1 MTSAAGHTAISK
13 SPNHS
18 KPKAHCFINRVGI
31 WIAAF
36 VLLILSRPCEAQ
48 IDVYGFLADINS
60 NPGRVSMFDTQT
72 NNIIGASI
80 TVGNLPQGVTIAP
93 DGKYAYIANEGTNA
107 ISVLDVATRNV
118 VGTISVGSG
127 PSAVAVSADGKFAYA
142 TNSNSNTISVISY
155 QWQVGTVHIE
165 PFLKATWEH
174 EFKYSTLP
182 ITAGFADISGPSAT
196 FLGPSEGHDSAVVDA
211 GISVSWMPRI
221 STYVSYN
228 GLLGRDRYDSNGVSG
243 GVRISF

>member
-142 TNSNSNTISVISY
+142 TNSNSNTISVI
-155 QWQVGTVHIE
+155 QTATNQVVGSAIPVGAE
-165 PFLKATWEH
+165 PLGIAASPDGKFLYTSN
-174 EFKYSTLP
+174 FGSN
-182 ITAGFADISGPSAT
+182 
-196 FLGPSEGHDSAVVDA
+196 
-211 GISVSWMPRI
+211 
-221 STYVSYN
+221 TYVSYN

-243 GVRISF
+243 GLRIAF